1 MKENEIEN
9 WICLRP
15 LIYRQLRVLIEIS
28 MILHPIL
35 QKKKKK
41 HLSLK
46 KLIIFVSYLHMCFSA
61 TCR

>member
-35 QKKKKK
+35 KKKKK
-41 HLSLK
+41 T
-46 KLIIFVSYLHMCFSA
+46 FVSKKVNYFCIISTYVF
-61 TCR
+61 

>member
-41 HLSLK
+41 T
-46 KLIIFVSYLHMCFSA
+46 FVSKKVNYFCFIS
-61 TCR
+61 TYVF